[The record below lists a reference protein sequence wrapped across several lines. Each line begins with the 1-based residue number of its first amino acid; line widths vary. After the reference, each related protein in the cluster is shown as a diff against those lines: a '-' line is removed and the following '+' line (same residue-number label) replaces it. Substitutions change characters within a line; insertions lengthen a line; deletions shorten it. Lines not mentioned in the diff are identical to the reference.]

1 LVKNREGIMNEGL
14 WELGV
19 SKDDGIIRTDFI
31 PATLA
36 DATNIREVILE
47 FPYERGFVALPYV
60 YLGGVKYH
68 FNYFLAK
75 FHDLKKVTLRLL
87 GPNSLLS
94 DMRQYEIFCAIR
106 SGNSKLKTGAKL
118 MTVTAY
124 HIGEDEDGIPDID
137 LSALGCRDEWFWEAE
152 EGMFLLSS
160 KKT

>member
-1 LVKNREGIMNEGL
+1 MNEGL

-19 SKDDGIIRTDFI
+19 SKDDETIRTDFI

-36 DATNIREVILE
+36 DAFNIQEVILE
-47 FPYERGFVALPYV
+47 FAYEHRFVAVPYV

-94 DMRQYEIFCAIR
+94 GMREDEIFTAIR

-118 MTVTAY
+118 MSVTAY
-124 HIGEDEDGIPDID
+124 HVGEDEDRIPEMD
-137 LSALGCRDEWFWEAE
+137 LAELECRDEWFWEAE
-152 EGMFLLSS
+152 EGGYLLPSR
-160 KKT
+160 KTEGDGK